1 MPVRSRSLDVL
12 RGLAVA
18 TPLAI
23 AGWGAMTLPAV
34 AAHPAVAGGPAGNN
48 GTVKITPQG
57 EDDGIPQ
64 NTPHV
69 PCAFDVE
76 WYGFDEGADVVSTV
90 TFSAQAPTSGA
101 SISVTGPS
109 QVFVGGDPA
118 GGAGN
123 DPDGEATY
131 TLVLAG
137 EPNPQQGYH
146 VKVTVETPGAHGAG
160 TKQKVFWVTG
170 PCDEPPGTNT

>member
-1 MPVRSRSLDVL
+1 MTTRTRSLDVL
-12 RGLAVA
+12 RGLALA

-23 AGWGAMTLPAV
+23 AGLGALALPAS
-34 AAHPAVAGGPAGNN
+34 AAHPAGEGGPGGNN

-69 PCAFDVE
+69 GCAFDVE

-90 TFSAQAPTSGA
+90 TFSLQAPTSDA
-101 SISVTGPS
+101 SLAVSGPS
-109 QVFVGGDPA
+109 EVFVGGDPA

-131 TLVLAG
+131 ALVLAG

-146 VKVTVETPGAHGAG
+146 VKVTVETAGSHGAD
-160 TKQKVFWVTG
+160 TKQKVFWVSG
-170 PCDEPPGTNT
+170 PCDGGPGPDA

>member
-1 MPVRSRSLDVL
+1 MNTRSRSLGVL
-12 RGLAVA
+12 RGLAVTA
-18 TPLAI
+18 PLAV
-23 AGWGAMTLPAV
+23 AAWGAVTLPAA
-34 AAHPAVAGGPAGNN
+34 AAHPAAAGGPAGNN

-69 PCAFDVE
+69 GCAFDVE

-90 TFSAQAPTSGA
+90 TFSLQAPTSGA
-101 SISVTGPS
+101 SLAVSGPS

-131 TLVLAG
+131 SLVLAG
-137 EPNPQQGYH
+137 ESNAQQGYH
-146 VKVTVETPGAHGAG
+146 VKVTVETPGSRGAD
-160 TKQKVFWVTG
+160 TKQKVFWVAG
-170 PCDEPPGTNT
+170 PCDEGPGPDA